1 MMTLPKYSIG
11 TGDRFAHQGAAQLKA
26 CIMAAE
32 LGVDVT
38 PVWNKSYREHSI
50 VNSIPMDTRKA
61 ADTAVA
67 KTGWNKPYFVD
78 ADHINITNVD
88 HFMDSSDFFT
98 LDVAQ
103 YIGQKATNAELNDF
117 IAEANKLCGDIKL
130 KNIEAPI
137 AITTELVCEVA
148 EKYLQAIIEAAK
160 IYAKIVIAKGAGNFV
175 TEVSMDETAAPQTPA
190 EMLII
195 LFAIARAGIPAQTI
209 APKFSGEFYKG
220 VDYVGDPQ
228 AFAKEFFSDVAVVE
242 YAVKNFGLPQSLKLS
257 VHSGSDKFSI
267 YGHINAALKAFDA
280 GVHLKTA
287 GTTWLEE
294 LIGLAE
300 AGGEGL
306 AIAKEVYSQS
316 FHRYDEMCA
325 PYAAV
330 IHIEREKLPNP
341 EDVNK
346 WSSNDFAAALRHIQS
361 EPRFNI
367 YLRQLLHVGYK
378 VAAEMGDRYI
388 NALEKYEETIS
399 EQVTENIYERHLKPV
414 FINK

>member
-1 MMTLPKYSIG
+1 MLILPKYSIG
-11 TGDRFAHQGAAQLKA
+11 IGDRFAHQGAAQMKA

-38 PVWNKSYREHSI
+38 PVWNKSFREHSI
-50 VNSIPMDTRKA
+50 VGSVPADTREA
-61 ADTAVA
+61 ANAAVA

-88 HFMDSSDFFT
+88 HFMESSDFFT

-103 YIGQKATNAELNDF
+103 YIGMKADDGELSAFVAD
-117 IAEANKLCGDIKL
+117 AGKLCGDIKL
-130 KNIEAPI
+130 KNIAEPI
-137 AITTELVCEVA
+137 VISENLIRKVA

-160 IYAKIVIAKGAGNFV
+160 IYAKIVAAKGGGNFV
-175 TEVSMDETAAPQTPA
+175 TEVSMDETAAPQTPE

-220 VDYVGDPQ
+220 VDYVGDPL
-228 AFAKEFFSDVAVVE
+228 AFAKEFYADVAVLE
-242 YAVKNFGLPQSLKLS
+242 YAVNNFGLPKNLKLS

-267 YGHINAALKAFDA
+267 YGYINAALKDFDA

-294 LIGLAE
+294 IIGLAE

-306 AIAKEVYSQS
+306 EIAKEVYAQS
-316 FHRYDEMCA
+316 FARYDEMCA

-341 EDVNK
+341 AEVNT

-378 VAAEMGDRYI
+378 VAAEMGGRYI
-388 NALEKYEETIS
+388 SALEKYEETIG
-399 EQVTENIYERHLKPV
+399 EQVIENIYTRHLKPV
-414 FINK
+414 FINN

>member
-1 MMTLPKYSIG
+1 M
-11 TGDRFAHQGAAQLKA
+11 
-26 CIMAAE
+26 
-32 LGVDVT
+32 DVT
-38 PVWNKSYREHSI
+38 PVWNKSYREHTI
-50 VNSIPMDTRKA
+50 VGSVPADTRKA
-61 ADTAVA
+61 ANAAVA

-78 ADHINITNVD
+78 ADHINISNVD

-103 YIGQKATNAELNDF
+103 YIGQKAAEAELNTF
-117 IAEANKLCGDIKL
+117 ITEAEKLCGDIKL
-130 KNIEAPI
+130 KYIDAPI
-137 AITTELVCEVA
+137 AITSELVREVA

-160 IYAKIVIAKGAGNFV
+160 IYAKIVDAKGAGNFV

-209 APKFSGEFYKG
+209 APKFSGEFHKG
-220 VDYVGDPQ
+220 VDYVGDPL
-228 AFAKEFFSDVAVVE
+228 AFAKEFYSDVAVVE
-242 YAVKNFGLPQSLKLS
+242 YAVKNFGLPQNLKLS

-300 AGGEGL
+300 VGGEGL
-306 AIAKEVYSQS
+306 EIAKEVYSQS
-316 FHRYDEMCA
+316 FNRYDEMCA

-330 IHIEREKLPNP
+330 IHIEREKLPKP
-341 EDVNK
+341 ADVNK

-388 NALEKYEETIS
+388 NALEKYEETIG
-399 EQVTENIYERHLKPV
+399 EQVTENIYTRHLKPV